1 MLAIY
6 AKYTTLPTK
15 LMSKM
20 AKIRRRLTR
29 AVAIGLMERNDKTSV
44 SIKIVSIHKLDGK
57 SSRRHFY
64 LGYAATKLA

>member
-15 LMSKM
+15 VMSQM
-20 AKIRRRLTR
+20 AKIQRRLTR
-29 AVAIGLMERNDKTSV
+29 AIAIGLMEWNDKTSV
-44 SIKIVSIHKLDGK
+44 STKIVSIHKLDGK
-57 SSRRHFY
+57 SSWGRFY